1 VVTQKDQTVTGE
13 TAVFDTRTNLITMR
27 GGVVLTQCGN
37 VLRGDRLRVDMTTG
51 FSRVESDNG
60 KVQGLFAQGC
70 GSGGPRL
77 APEGP
82 RKRS

>member
-1 VVTQKDQTVTGE
+1 
-13 TAVFDTRTNLITMR
+13 M
-27 GGVVLTQCGN
+27 LTQCGN
-37 VLRGDRLRVDMTTG
+37 VLRGDRLLVEMTTG
-51 FSRVESDNG
+51 FSRVESDRG

-70 GSGGPRL
+70 GSGDPQL